1 VYVMGP
7 APELTQMVP
16 RDGVILFIAF
26 SDVQSCA
33 TAGWLSGER
42 VLGLCGCCLPG
53 IAVHLALESLEV
65 GNGFG
70 KTADAWG
77 WSNAGHNKPP
87 TTPHTFRFVGDL
99 PDVENWLGHWKSNGA
114 AKDQSKSSAG
124 DAKA

>member
-53 IAVHLALESLEV
+53 IAVHLALESLLGWKWLREDCGRV
-65 GNGFG
+65 GLEQ
-70 KTADAWG
+70 
-77 WSNAGHNKPP
+77 
-87 TTPHTFRFVGDL
+87 R
-99 PDVENWLGHWKSNGA
+99 GA
-114 AKDQSKSSAG
+114 QQASDKSSQL
-124 DAKA
+124 